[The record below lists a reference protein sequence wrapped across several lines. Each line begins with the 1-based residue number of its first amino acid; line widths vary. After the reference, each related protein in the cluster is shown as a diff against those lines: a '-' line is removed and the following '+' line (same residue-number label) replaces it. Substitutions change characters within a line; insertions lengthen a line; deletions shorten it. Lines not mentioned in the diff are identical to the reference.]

1 MVENINVRTA
11 KPEENSLIAKHFYQ
25 MWQDIGAADDSIESN
40 WLEITQE
47 YIQEARKKLFYQ
59 CFIAE
64 VNNQVVGSVSCQI
77 FSGLYPNIF
86 KPEYRKRGY
95 IWGVYVE
102 ANYRRQ
108 GIAKK
113 LMEEAIAYLK
123 SISCTKIM
131 LHASPQGKCL
141 YSHLSFVQTNEMG
154 LDLSE
159 NNL

>member
-1 MVENINVRTA
+1 MLENIKIRTA
-11 KPEENSLIAKHFYQ
+11 EAAENSLIAKHFYQ
-25 MWQDIGAADDSIESN
+25 MWQDIGVADDSIQSN

-64 VNNQVVGSVSCQI
+64 VNNKVVGSVSCQI

-86 KPEYRKRGY
+86 KPESRQRGY

-123 SISCTKIM
+123 SISCTEIM
-131 LHASPQGKCL
+131 LHASPQGKFL
-141 YSHLSFVQTNEMG
+141 YSHLGFEQTNEMW
-154 LDLSE
+154 LELSE